1 METPTAAEIQ
11 NFSLT
16 FRLDGTGW
24 VKALFAVAG
33 SKHDFTV
40 SYLSEPLA
48 DFLSTILDLDAYYD
62 GRYATDGPP
71 QFHLRWQGEPWSYG
85 WLFEPQPGEALR
97 VTLAFRAG
105 HLDEPDEVRC
115 VALLSFRELARQVYE
130 QARAI
135 FREHGF
141 FGYRNEWVSSDF
153 PVGDFLRLHDVLS
166 GEPAHRRSVAEELA
180 LLAESLK

>member
-1 METPTAAEIQ
+1 MAIPVPTEVE

-16 FRLDGTGW
+16 LRLHGAGW
-24 VKALFAVAG
+24 VKALFTIAG
-33 SKHDFTV
+33 GEHNFTV

-62 GRYATDGPP
+62 GRYQTDGNP

-85 WLFEPQPGEALR
+85 WLFEPQRGEVLR
-97 VTLAFRAG
+97 VTLVFRSG
-105 HLDEPDEVRC
+105 HHDEPDEIRC

-130 QARAI
+130 QARRI

-141 FGYRNEWVSSDF
+141 LGYRNEWGALDF
-153 PVGDFLRLHDVLS
+153 PIGDFLRLQDVLS
-166 GEPAHRRSVAEELA
+166 GEPSPPRSITEELA
-180 LLAESLK
+180 LLAELLK